1 MPVYDFACNDCEYE
15 EEFFMSFDEIDEE
28 PPQCDKCGSS
38 MYQKITLW
46 ANTPGR
52 WGDSTGYFDRGLGSY
67 VENYV
72 HRDKLMKEK
81 GLVPTTQQ
89 DQMDHQ
95 HAVNEEHKQ
104 HQKDVE
110 KFTEVYKK
118 TNSSAEA
125 AAAAFPCNDI

>member
-1 MPVYDFACNDCEYE
+1 MPVYDFKCAKCATKAEVWR
-15 EEFFMSFDEIDEE
+15 SFDDESKE
-28 PPQCDKCGSS
+28 LCECGGEMKQC
-38 MYQKITLW
+38 ITLW

-52 WGDSTGYFDRGLGSY
+52 WGDSTGYFDRGLGTY

-72 HRDKLMKEK
+72 HRDMLMKEK

>member
-1 MPVYDFACNDCEYE
+1 MTNAGL
-15 EEFFMSFDEIDEE
+15 
-28 PPQCDKCGSS
+28 QCTKRSRSGPILRADGA
-38 MYQKITLW
+38 TR
-46 ANTPGR
+46 P
-52 WGDSTGYFDRGLGSY
+52 GYFDRGLGTY

-89 DQMDHQ
+89 EQMDHQ
-95 HAVNEEHKQ
+95 HAVHEEHKQ

-125 AAAAFPCNDI
+125 SAAAFPCNDI

>member
-1 MPVYDFACNDCEYE
+1 MPVYDFKCTNCDAKAEVWR
-15 EEFFMSFDEIDEE
+15 SFDDESKE
-28 PPQCDKCGSS
+28 TCECGGEMKQC
-38 MYQKITLW
+38 ITLW
-46 ANTPGR
+46 AYTPGR
-52 WGDSTGYFDRGLGSY
+52 WGASTGYFDRGLGTY

-89 DQMDHQ
+89 EQMDHQ
-95 HAVNEEHKQ
+95 HAVHEEHKQ

>member
-1 MPVYDFACNDCEYE
+1 MPIYDFKCAKCATKAEVWR
-15 EEFFMSFDEIDEE
+15 SFDDESKE
-28 PPQCDKCGSS
+28 LCECGGEMKQCV
-38 MYQKITLW
+38 TLW

-52 WGDSTGYFDRGLGSY
+52 CGDSTGYFDRGLGTY

-95 HAVNEEHKQ
+95 HAVHEEHKQ